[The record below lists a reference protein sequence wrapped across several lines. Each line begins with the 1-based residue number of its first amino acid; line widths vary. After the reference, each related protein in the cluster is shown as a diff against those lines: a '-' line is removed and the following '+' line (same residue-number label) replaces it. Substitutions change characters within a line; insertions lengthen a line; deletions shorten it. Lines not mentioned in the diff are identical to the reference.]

1 MSDVRH
7 LASSDYHKIMLIAP
21 SNHKWKLLSDCR
33 LRSDKQII
41 ALFVGCSRSGDG
53 ENPLNQRRPRC
64 HRDKQGGMEPFGQH
78 GGRAAADQT
87 FIRRGCRGNYTGG

>member
-41 ALFVGCSRSGDG
+41 ALFVGGLLR
-53 ENPLNQRRPRC
+53 LRRR
-64 HRDKQGGMEPFGQH
+64 
-78 GGRAAADQT
+78 
-87 FIRRGCRGNYTGG
+87 